1 MFAIFQ
7 GEFDLRGRNI
17 SQSFLFTT
25 NRITKYVSERFL
37 SSRGQKMSKDVLSS
51 IQLGRI
57 IVSNLI
63 NVRKVTA

>member
-1 MFAIFQ
+1 M
-7 GEFDLRGRNI
+7 L
-17 SQSFLFTT
+17 
-25 NRITKYVSERFL
+25 TKYVSESFL
-37 SSRGQKMSKDVLSS
+37 SSRGQKMSKDVLIS